1 MPRKEVVSLPKYVVK
16 VEVKYPV
23 SAINAEDAL
32 STVPRVI
39 RMNFIGGIAEG
50 LTEIVDAGT
59 GEVVLKAVLNPDIK
73 KEANG
78 EKMPQMRDSDD
89 AG

>member
-1 MPRKEVVSLPKYVVK
+1 VPKYVVK
-16 VEVKYPV
+16 VTCTYPV
-23 SAINAEDAL
+23 SAVNAEDAL

-50 LTEIVDAGT
+50 VTEIVDADS

-73 KEANG
+73 KEAL
-78 EKMPQMRDSDD
+78 P
-89 AG
+89 

>member
-1 MPRKEVVSLPKYVVK
+1 MPKYLVK
-16 VEVKYPV
+16 VTCTYPV
-23 SAINAEDAL
+23 SAVNAEDAL

-50 LTEIVDAGT
+50 VTEIVDADS

-73 KEANG
+73 KEAL
-78 EKMPQMRDSDD
+78 P
-89 AG
+89 

>member
-1 MPRKEVVSLPKYVVK
+1 MPKYVVK
-16 VEVKYPV
+16 VTCTYPV
-23 SAINAEDAL
+23 SALNAEDAL

-50 LTEIVDAGT
+50 VTEIVDADS

-73 KEANG
+73 KEAL
-78 EKMPQMRDSDD
+78 P
-89 AG
+89 

>member
-1 MPRKEVVSLPKYVVK
+1 MPKYVVK
-16 VEVKYPV
+16 VTCTYPV
-23 SAINAEDAL
+23 SAVNAEDAL

-50 LTEIVDAGT
+50 VTEIVDASS

-73 KEANG
+73 KEV
-78 EKMPQMRDSDD
+78 KP
-89 AG
+89 

>member
-1 MPRKEVVSLPKYVVK
+1 MPGKEVKSLPEYIVR

-23 SAINAEDAL
+23 EAVNPKDAL

-50 LTEIVDAGT
+50 VTEIIDADS

-73 KEANG
+73 KEVI
-78 EKMPQMRDSDD
+78 S
-89 AG
+89 

>member
-1 MPRKEVVSLPKYVVK
+1 VVSVPKYVVK
-16 VEVKYPV
+16 VTCTYPV
-23 SAINAEDAL
+23 SAVNAEDAL

-50 LTEIVDAGT
+50 VTEIVDADS

-73 KEANG
+73 KEAL
-78 EKMPQMRDSDD
+78 P
-89 AG
+89 

>member
-1 MPRKEVVSLPKYVVK
+1 MPKYVVK
-16 VEVKYPV
+16 VTCTYPV
-23 SAINAEDAL
+23 SAVNAEDAL

-50 LTEIVDAGT
+50 VTEIVDADS

-73 KEANG
+73 KEAL
-78 EKMPQMRDSDD
+78 P
-89 AG
+89 

>member
-1 MPRKEVVSLPKYVVK
+1 VFSVPKYVVK
-16 VEVKYPV
+16 VTCTYPV
-23 SAINAEDAL
+23 SALNAEDAL

-50 LTEIVDAGT
+50 VTEIVDADS

-73 KEANG
+73 KEAL
-78 EKMPQMRDSDD
+78 P
-89 AG
+89 

>member
-1 MPRKEVVSLPKYVVK
+1 VPKYVVK
-16 VEVKYPV
+16 VTCTYPV
-23 SAINAEDAL
+23 SALNAEDAL

-50 LTEIVDAGT
+50 VTEIVDADS

-73 KEANG
+73 KEAL
-78 EKMPQMRDSDD
+78 P
-89 AG
+89 